1 MVIVGQRY
9 FSKSNDNPRLL
20 VTVLLNFFH
29 NNPLKTRFKKELRVG
44 VMTIGL
50 PLKDVL
56 KKLV

>member
-1 MVIVGQRY
+1 VGQRY

-29 NNPLKTRFKKELRVG
+29 NNPLKTRFKKVLRVG